1 VKSGGHR
8 GDAQGAELPRFA
20 RLGDELSAAR
30 ARHISAC
37 PQLASQPVQV
47 GVLADVSA
55 NATHGLPVDACRAL
69 ALVGSYTCPGAPQV
83 ARIDD
88 PAPQLAVT
96 LVGVL
101 STPLIQLALHAQEPG
116 LVGLMIRVH
125 GSFLRLRLPIDSLLA
140 FAMWPAFPTSDYY
153 ASSAPLTPIPVRR
166 G

>member
-1 VKSGGHR
+1 MRVE
-8 GDAQGAELPRFA
+8 GAATSAHAFN
-20 RLGDELSAAR
+20 RLRDIA
-30 ARHISAC
+30 
-37 PQLASQPVQV
+37 
-47 GVLADVSA
+47 
-55 NATHGLPVDACRAL
+55 
-69 ALVGSYTCPGAPQV
+69 
-83 ARIDD
+83 
-88 PAPQLAVT
+88 
-96 LVGVL
+96 VL